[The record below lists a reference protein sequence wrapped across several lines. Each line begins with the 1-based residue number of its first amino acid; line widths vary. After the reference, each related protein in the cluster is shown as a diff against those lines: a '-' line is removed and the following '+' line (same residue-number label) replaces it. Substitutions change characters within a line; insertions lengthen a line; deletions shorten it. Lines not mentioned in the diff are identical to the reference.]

1 MTENSKIIAKLLKM
15 TNEEQKVILRVF
27 IKLPL
32 ESKVDIFENNRSVF
46 FKLREDKHDIPLS
59 ILSYI
64 SLIMSIRQYHDNI
77 DNIDKK
83 MINIRSKSLRNQPK
97 RDILIGKWSLVKELK
112 NEKNLSLRQIC
123 RYLKKYHKIE
133 VATSTLHA
141 LWHEF
146 EIEKEN

>member
-15 TNEEQKVILRVF
+15 TDDEQKVILRVF
-27 IKLPL
+27 VKLPI
-32 ESKVDIFENNRSVF
+32 ESKIEIFENNRSVF
-46 FKLREDKHDIPLS
+46 FKLREEEHHISLS
-59 ILSYI
+59 TLSYV
-64 SLIMSIRQYHDNI
+64 SLIMSIRQYRNDI
-77 DNIDKK
+77 DNVDKN
-83 MINIRSKSLRNQPK
+83 IIHIRSKSLRNQPK